1 MFQRI
6 IAWFKGSVVVK
17 EIEDH
22 ALPFVEQVG
31 ATLVSNLK
39 AQAVSFMPTLIA
51 AVKAAALN
59 PSLSGAQ
66 KLAAVIYTVEQAI
79 PNVESNL
86 LKTAAESVYY
96 TLMKDPNVPEVQD
109 KTIPPAPPEPVVVTP
124 PPALLIPP
132 AIAAVIPAVV
142 DSPSVVAPQPPLAVS
157 PVISAPAPTPIV
169 APPVASVVTPMP
181 VNPPVPAQG

>member
-59 PSLSGAQ
+59 PNLSGVQ

-96 TLMKDPNVPEVQD
+96 TLMKDPTVPEVPD
-109 KTIPPAPPEPVVVTP
+109 KTIPPEPVVVTP

-132 AIAAVIPAVV
+132 SIAAVIAPVVTPPVPVVKPA
-142 DSPSVVAPQPPLAVS
+142 PIPVVAP
-157 PVISAPAPTPIV
+157 
-169 APPVASVVTPMP
+169 VVTPT
-181 VNPPVPAQG
+181 VVADSASA